1 MRSTAPRLPKYAKF
15 MERYQ
20 TFQAWCAEWRRQD
33 PAVDF
38 AKFCY
43 LLSALQEN
51 PVGADLLADI
61 SALSHEIAGH
71 EALFFRFASYVIQN
85 FPPDW
90 REPLYKLLT
99 LDDRYFTS
107 EDRICLDT
115 VYLHKKGKLYTVEQL
130 ANIGAT
136 RGSFKPSVVYRD
148 AEGQLWTR
156 SITEF
161 RQRFA
166 FFLPR

>member
-99 LDDRYFTS
+99 LDDRYFTG

-115 VYLHKKGKLYTVEQL
+115 VYLHKNGKLYTVEQL
-130 ANIGAT
+130 VNSYG
-136 RGSFKPSVVYRD
+136 FVVD
-148 AEGQLWTR
+148 
-156 SITEF
+156 
-161 RQRFA
+161 
-166 FFLPR
+166 FFHGGDQAVSRVP